1 METRKKWTPI
11 NQTKQVKNLFGWC
24 KQPIYLHILFL
35 VESYTMGPNHSL
47 IDHSSILTSISSQTP
62 PPPGS
67 AATVFYSSPP
77 PSPTSSVSS
86 FSLIRSQSVNRAMSQ
101 LYQSLRSPLDSL
113 KRKTKLRLKS
123 TLRLSV
129 NHNAHNRDY
138 HSAPASP
145 ALIVDHQIGQPMSAN
160 NKGQQ
165 QQQQQQHELTTYP
178 NVQSRLSNSS
188 CLSTT
193 LIVEPPNQFND
204 EAERVSL
211 LNESNL
217 KLFIDPLDLYVQWIN
232 ERLIK
237 RPYITAHY
245 NQHGRI
251 YYLNTM
257 NDIIDID
264 DDGGGVGQF
273 GLIQHQNQIHHHHNL
288 MGDNVGHHHRHHRPP
303 PAKLK
308 FRSFGHFLSFYC
320 GFEKMNPITL
330 TTTTT
335 GTTADTTNIDEQ
347 IKEFELEQQRIRLK
361 KVDSGKQNRKK
372 SILSSLIQS
381 FGRNKNKGTRSDDQ
395 CLFCLVQRYYCS
407 PPNCPNNIRQQQQQQ
422 DMEMNNVAHV
432 PYRPLCSTLQWP
444 RTEPLSMRHNFYLC
458 RRNDDDDD
466 YDGEPEEE
474 EKEENVKLV
483 FNGKNQGEG
492 GEEGQIKSPN
502 SMAKSYYEL
511 LGSLAKSN
519 ELGSPIGECE
529 PQIDY
534 FCQTNL
540 YSWELMLVRNA
551 MFAYD
556 PFKVMSK
563 LYAWLI
569 ENSTRSIETSLT
581 NSVETINS
589 KPKVALQS
597 LLRIKGTL
605 KALIDRILN
614 PKIFKSI
621 QLKEKNC
628 LR

>member
-1 METRKKWTPI
+1 
-11 NQTKQVKNLFGWC
+11 
-24 KQPIYLHILFL
+24 
-35 VESYTMGPNHSL
+35 
-47 IDHSSILTSISSQTP
+47 
-62 PPPGS
+62 
-67 AATVFYSSPP
+67 
-77 PSPTSSVSS
+77 
-86 FSLIRSQSVNRAMSQ
+86 
-101 LYQSLRSPLDSL
+101 
-113 KRKTKLRLKS
+113 
-123 TLRLSV
+123 
-129 NHNAHNRDY
+129 
-138 HSAPASP
+138 
-145 ALIVDHQIGQPMSAN
+145 
-160 NKGQQ
+160 
-165 QQQQQQHELTTYP
+165 
-178 NVQSRLSNSS
+178 
-188 CLSTT
+188 
-193 LIVEPPNQFND
+193 
-204 EAERVSL
+204 
-211 LNESNL
+211 
-217 KLFIDPLDLYVQWIN
+217 
-232 ERLIK
+232 
-237 RPYITAHY
+237 
-245 NQHGRI
+245 
-251 YYLNTM
+251 M

-264 DDGGGVGQF
+264 DDGGGGVGQF

-381 FGRNKNKGTRSDDQ
+381 FGRNKNKDTRSDDQ

-407 PPNCPNNIRQQQQQQ
+407 PPNCPNNIRQQQQQ

-458 RRNDDDDD
+458 RRSFCIRCSIAHHYYIFPEREISDRNGRSSSSSSSTSQLLHLLTEGNGKATVDMDQYGAFIDGCPQCCAIIQKTFEPNEHLTAKVQTITIVDDDDDD

-529 PQIDY
+529 PQI
-534 FCQTNL
+534 
-540 YSWELMLVRNA
+540 E
-551 MFAYD
+551 
-556 PFKVMSK
+556 
-563 LYAWLI
+563 
-569 ENSTRSIETSLT
+569 
-581 NSVETINS
+581 
-589 KPKVALQS
+589 
-597 LLRIKGTL
+597 
-605 KALIDRILN
+605 
-614 PKIFKSI
+614 
-621 QLKEKNC
+621 
-628 LR
+628 